1 MLYLQLFGTSLG
13 LLSNLDFTEKAAAVS
28 TKQKA
33 VSREAGPLRRLNF
46 RLAGSKRQSK
56 PGVV

>member
-33 VSREAGPLRRLNF
+33 VSLETDPLRRLNF
-46 RLAGSKRQSK
+46 RLAGLKR
-56 PGVV
+56 